1 MIRVLVIGGQRYGG
15 SGHVWSALDAL
26 HATVPFE
33 MLIECVLRQA
43 VAGRLVG
50 AGYFAGRWAQN
61 RGVVH
66 AGELLEPGHELRSF
80 RAILKARRPAV
91 VVRFPGGRL
100 THSFA
105 EVAAASGLTI
115 VEAK

>member
-26 HATVPFE
+26 HAAVPFE
-33 MLIECVLRQA
+33 LLIECVLRQA
-43 VAGRLVG
+43 VEGRLVG
-50 AGYFAGRWAQN
+50 AGYFAGRWAQH

-66 AGELLEPGHELRSF
+66 AGELMEPEHEQRSF
-80 RAILKARRPAV
+80 RSILKDRRPDV
-91 VVRFPGGRL
+91 VIRFPGGKL
-100 THSFA
+100 TRSFA
-105 EVAAASGLTI
+105 EIAATAGLTI